1 MGKIK
6 VEEIAVYAHHGC
18 MIEEAKIG
26 SDYLVDVAVKT
37 NLSKSSVSDSLFDTV
52 DYVHLTNIVQQEM
65 AVRSELLEH
74 VGKRILDRILAEL
87 QLVKK
92 ATVWI
97 SKINPPIGGNVAKVT
112 VEMSKK
118 RK

>member
-6 VEEIAVYAHHGC
+6 VEQIAVYAHHGC

-26 SDYLVDVAVKT
+26 SDYLVDVEVKADI
-37 NLSKSSVSDSLFDTV
+37 SKSSVSDSLLDTV
-52 DYVHLTNIVQQEM
+52 DYVHLTKIVQQEM

-74 VGKRILDRILAEL
+74 VGKRIIDRILGEL
-87 QLVKK
+87 ELVKK
-92 ATVWI
+92 TTVWI

-112 VEMSKK
+112 VEMTKK